1 MWQKIETFLMRA
13 KDDNSEVKVF
23 GYADKDAGSFD
34 IGASH
39 RPITGNKK
47 LMTRDKKTVK
57 PVGDGSYVVIETKK
71 ILRPADEQNVA
82 KLLAW
87 FHVPMEKLA
96 MPAEDQKLRL
106 AEACA

>member
-1 MWQKIETFLMRA
+1 MA
-13 KDDNSEVKVF
+13 KNRNVLNASQEDNSEVKVF

-39 RPITGNKK
+39 RPITGKKK

-71 ILRPADEQNVA
+71 FLRPADEQNVA

-87 FHVPMEKLA
+87 FGPL
-96 MPAEDQKLRL
+96 
-106 AEACA
+106 